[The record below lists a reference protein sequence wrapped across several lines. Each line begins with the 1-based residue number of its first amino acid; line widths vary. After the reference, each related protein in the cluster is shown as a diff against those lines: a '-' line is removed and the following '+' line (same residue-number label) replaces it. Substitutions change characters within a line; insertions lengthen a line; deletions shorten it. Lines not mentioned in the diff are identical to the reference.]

1 MVKVEEIKDFD
12 LEQIFECGQCF
23 RWNREAD
30 GSYTSV
36 AFGKIVNM
44 RMEEANPSV
53 AFGDSSPEGRG
64 ASSTLIID
72 NCTMG
77 EFEQIWRVYLD
88 LNRDYGR
95 VKRAL
100 KGEEI
105 ARAVAVGSGI
115 RILRQDFW
123 EALVSFII
131 SQNNNIPR
139 IKGCIEKLAAGFG
152 EKVGS
157 YRGKDYYALPEPDVM
172 ACLTAED
179 LSPVRLGYRAPYL
192 IETACRVCELGGA
205 TAAREYVLGGDAQS
219 EMSGTHLA
227 AEGKVADAP
236 SQESCQTSNQPARQ
250 YGNSTDIIARLRTFQ
265 GVGPKV
271 AACTALFGLGQ
282 LDAFPI
288 DVWVRRVM
296 HQVYGFDEHDTAG
309 MQAFARENFGEYGGI
324 AQQYLFYYIRETSS
338 K

>member
-1 MVKVEEIKDFD
+1 MVKVEGIKDFD

-23 RWNREAD
+23 RWNREDD
-30 GSYTSV
+30 GSYTGV

-44 RMEEANPSV
+44 RMEKANPSV
-53 AFGDSSPEGRG
+53 AFGDSSPLGEPR
-64 ASSTLIID
+64 SLVVD
-72 NCTMG
+72 NCSTE
-77 EFEQIWRVYLD
+77 EFEQIWRPYLD
-88 LNRDYGR
+88 LDRDYSL

-152 EKVGS
+152 EKIGS
-157 YRGKDYYALPEPDVM
+157 YRGKDYYALPEPEVM
-172 ACLTAED
+172 ACLTDED
-179 LSPVRLGYRAPYL
+179 LAPVRLGYRAAYL
-192 IETACRVCELGGA
+192 VETARQVVEMGGA
-205 TAAREYVLGGDAQS
+205 DAARKYVLG
-219 EMSGTHLA
+219 
-227 AEGKVADAP
+227 ADIGLPLSQP
-236 SQESCQTSNQPARQ
+236 SADSSPLGEPRNN
-250 YGNSTDIIARLRTFQ
+250 GIITRLRTFQ

-296 HQVYGFDEHDTAG
+296 HQVYGFDERDAAG

-324 AQQYLFYYIRETSS
+324 AQQYLFYYIRETSG